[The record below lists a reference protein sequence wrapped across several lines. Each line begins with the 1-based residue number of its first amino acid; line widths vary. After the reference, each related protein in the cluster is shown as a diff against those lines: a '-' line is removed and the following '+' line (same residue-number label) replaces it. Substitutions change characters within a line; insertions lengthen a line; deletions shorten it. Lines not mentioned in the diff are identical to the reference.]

1 MANVAVNATISA
13 RDAASGNIN
22 KVNNSLKA
30 LKIGFGLAAAAGALL
45 TKFTFDAINA
55 AAEDE
60 MSNARLNAALKA
72 RGFLT
77 DDLAGKVKEQTAA
90 MAALGITDDQ
100 VRAGIEVGS
109 RFFADQTTILEAN
122 SVAADVAAVTGQSL
136 ADVVET
142 IGKGAQGQTKGL
154 RALGVQ
160 VNKGATAQDILTA
173 ISTKYSGIASEI
185 ADTTGG
191 KYLAAQVEIN
201 EKMEEFGYKLLPA
214 VNGALEFM
222 TDTVLPAVETQL
234 GLIGEAVDNVVDNH
248 FDPFKESLD
257 QFSQIFGEGEESFI
271 QFGNERYWNN
281 VFRPITDALDKAK
294 VALDLFNEAYKFF
307 LTLTGQPIP
316 GFVPGSDPMN
326 DKYGGGVRGNV
337 NFGTGGIGA
346 APTTVVTTVSIG
358 TEKVDTVVSRSLQR
372 IGGGGRNQ

>member
-13 RDAASGNIN
+13 RDAASGNIG
-22 KVNNSLKA
+22 KVNKSLKA
-30 LKIGFGLAAAAGALL
+30 LQFGFAAAGIAAAALA
-45 TKFTFDAINA
+45 KFAFDAVRA

-136 ADVVET
+136 ADVVTT
-142 IGKGAQGQTKGL
+142 IGKGAQGQLKGL
-154 RALGVQ
+154 RALGIQ

-173 ISTKYSGIASEI
+173 ISAKYSGIASEI

-191 KYLAAQVEIN
+191 KFLAAQVGIN
-201 EKMEEFGYKLLPA
+201 EKMEEFGYTILPA
-214 VNGALEFM
+214 VNEALGFM
-222 TDTVLPAVETQL
+222 TDTVLPALETQL
-234 GLIGEAVDNVVDNH
+234 GLIGSTLDTTVEDH
-248 FDPFKESLD
+248 FNPFQTELD
-257 QFSQIFGEGEESFI
+257 KFLSAFDTGGQDLISFGD
-271 QFGNERYWNN
+271 QRYWDN
-281 VFRPITDALDKAK
+281 VFRPLNTALDQARG
-294 VALDLFNEAYKFF
+294 ALQLWNEAYKFF
-307 LTLTGQPIP
+307 LQLTGQPIP
-316 GFVPGSDPMN
+316 SELSGVPSTNPMN
-326 DKYGGGVRGNV
+326 DQYGGRP
-337 NFGTGGIGA
+337 GIPG
-346 APTTVVTTVSIG
+346 PNGETTVVTTVNIG
-358 TEKVDTVVSRSLQR
+358 TEKVDKVVSGSIRRL
-372 IGGGGRNQ
+372 GYGGGRQ

>member
-22 KVNNSLKA
+22 KVNKSLKA
-30 LKIGFGLAAAAGALL
+30 LQFGFAAAGIAAAALA
-45 TKFTFDAINA
+45 KFAFDAVKA

-77 DDLAGKVKEQTAA
+77 DDLASKVKEQTAA

-122 SVAADVAAVTGQSL
+122 SVAADVAAVTGASL
-136 ADVVET
+136 ADVVES
-142 IGKGAQGQTKGL
+142 IGKGAQGQLKGL

-160 VNKGATAQDILTA
+160 VNKGATAQEILSA
-173 ISTKYSGIASEI
+173 ISAKYSGIADEI
-185 ADTTGG
+185 ANTTGG
-191 KYLAAQVEIN
+191 KYLAAQVNIN

-222 TDTVLPAVETQL
+222 TDTVLPALEMQL
-234 GLIGEAVDNVVDNH
+234 GLIGTTLDNTVDNH
-248 FDPFKESLD
+248 FDPFKESVAE
-257 QFSQIFGEGEESFI
+257 FSQLFGGGGEGLVE
-271 QFGNERYWNN
+271 FGNERYWTNFFKPLN
-281 VFRPITDALDKAK
+281 DALDKAK
-294 VALDLFNEAYKFF
+294 VAIDLFNEAYKFF
-307 LTLTGQPIP
+307 LQLTGQSIPVPIINTAP
-316 GFVPGSDPMN
+316 GYTVDPN
-326 DKYGGGVRGNV
+326 TGRQIPI
-337 NFGTGGIGA
+337 TGGAGTSIT
-346 APTTVVTTVSIG
+346 TTVNIG
-358 TEKVDTVVSRSLQR
+358 TEKVDTVISQALRR
-372 IGGGGRNQ
+372 INPGGRGGNQ

>member
-13 RDAASGNIN
+13 RDAASGNIG
-22 KVNNSLKA
+22 KVNKSLKA
-30 LKIGFGLAAAAGALL
+30 LQFGFAAASIAAGALA
-45 TKFTFDAINA
+45 KFAFDAVRA

-77 DDLAGKVKEQTAA
+77 TDLAAKIKEQTLA

-142 IGKGAQGQTKGL
+142 IGKGAQGQLKGL

-173 ISTKYSGIASEI
+173 ISAKYSGIASEI

-191 KYLAAQVEIN
+191 KYLSAQISLN
-201 EKMEEFGYKLLPA
+201 EKMEDFGYRLLPA
-214 VNGALEFM
+214 INSALDFMSTTVIPGVISVLENMGAGIQRAIDNSLTPFLDKLGETGELMGISFGQGPDQESYWDGVFSQFTNPLDTATQALE
-222 TDTVLPAVETQL
+222 
-234 GLIGEAVDNVVDNH
+234 
-248 FDPFKESLD
+248 
-257 QFSQIFGEGEESFI
+257 
-271 QFGNERYWNN
+271 
-281 VFRPITDALDKAK
+281 
-294 VALDLFNEAYKFF
+294 LFNVAYKEM
-307 LTLTGQPIP
+307 LRLMGKPIP
-316 GFVPGSDPMN
+316 GEGMTVNPMDVKYAESLVVPNPYSDPN
-326 DKYGGGVRGNV
+326 
-337 NFGTGGIGA
+337 
-346 APTTVVTTVSIG
+346 TTVVTTVNIG
-358 TEKVDTVVSRSLQR
+358 TEKVDTVVAQSIRR
-372 IGGGGRNQ
+372 IGVNPRQQ